1 MKLKVESNRMLY
13 LNEKNMTIAEIT
25 YTSVNKDL
33 YIIDHTS
40 VENGYQGKG
49 IAKELVRAVV
59 DKARKEGKKVMPLC
73 PFANAEFER
82 RIEYQDVRK

>member
-1 MKLKVESNRMLY
+1 MKLKVESNRMFY

-25 YTSVNKDL
+25 YTSINKDL

-40 VENGYQGKG
+40 VVNGYQGKG

-82 RIEYQDVRK
+82 RTEYQDVRR

>member
-13 LNEKNMTIAEIT
+13 LNEKNMAIAEIM
-25 YTSVNKDL
+25 YTSVNTDL

-40 VENGYQGKG
+40 VANGYQGKG
-49 IAKELVRAVV
+49 IAKQLVRALV

>member
-1 MKLKVESNRMLY
+1 MKLKEENNRMIY
-13 LNEKNMTIAEIT
+13 LNDFNLTVAEIT
-25 YTSVNKDL
+25 FTNVNEDL
-33 YIIDHTS
+33 YIINQTS

-59 DKARKEGKKVMPLC
+59 CKARKEGKKVMPAC

-82 RIEYQDVRK
+82 RIEYQDVKK